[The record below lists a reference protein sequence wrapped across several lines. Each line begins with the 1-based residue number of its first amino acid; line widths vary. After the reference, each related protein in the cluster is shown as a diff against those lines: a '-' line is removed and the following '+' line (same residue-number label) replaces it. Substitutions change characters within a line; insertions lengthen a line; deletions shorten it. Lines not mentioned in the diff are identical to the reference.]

1 VSATTG
7 LAFDGIAVALGGW
20 PVLRGVDL
28 ALRPGEVLGLV
39 GANGA
44 GKTTLLRL
52 ATRVLRPD
60 AGVVRLGG
68 EPVERMTRRALARRI
83 AVVPQETQVPFPFRA
98 AEIVLLGRA
107 PHLGLLGFESKA
119 DLARV
124 ERALEAVGLGGF
136 GERSMLELSGGQ
148 RQLVSLARALAQDP
162 EVLLLDE
169 PTAFLDLRHRVE
181 ALAIVRRLAAEG
193 RSALVVSHDLAL
205 AARFCDRLA
214 LLADGR
220 IEREGTPAAV
230 LTPDALRTAYGIDAD
245 VWPAPDG
252 TPVVIPRGVSP
263 LAVPAAASEGAPGA
277 SPGAT
282 PGPSR

>member
-1 VSATTG
+1 MSAPS
-7 LAFDGIAVALGGW
+7 LAFEGVAVALGGR
-20 PVLRGVDL
+20 PVLSGVDL
-28 ALRPGEVLGLV
+28 ALSPGEVLGLV

-52 ATRVLRPD
+52 ATRILRPD
-60 AGVVRLGG
+60 AGAVRLAGQ
-68 EPVERMTRRALARRI
+68 EIARMTRRSLARRI
-83 AVVPQETQVPFPFRA
+83 AVVPQETHVPFPFRA

-107 PHLGLLGFESKA
+107 PHLGLLGFESKS

-124 ERALEAVGLGGF
+124 ERALEAVGLAGF

-148 RQLVSLARALAQDP
+148 RQLVSLARALAQEPD
-162 EVLLLDE
+162 VLLLDE

-181 ALAIVRRLAAEG
+181 ALTIVRRLASEG

-214 LLADGR
+214 LLVRGR
-220 IEREGTPAAV
+220 IACAGAPAAV
-230 LTPDALRTAYGIDAD
+230 LTPEALRAAYAIDAD

-252 TPVVIPRGVSP
+252 TPIVLPRSVSAAPSGPPAAPPGAPRG
-263 LAVPAAASEGAPGA
+263 AS
-277 SPGAT
+277 
-282 PGPSR
+282 R

>member
-1 VSATTG
+1 VTG
-7 LAFDGIAVALGGW
+7 AAPPLAFDRVALALGGR

-28 ALRPGEVLGLV
+28 ALAPGEMLGLV

-44 GKTTLLRL
+44 GKTTLIRL
-52 ATRVLRPD
+52 ATRLVRPD
-60 AGVVRLGG
+60 AGAVRVGG

-107 PHLGLLGFESKA
+107 PHLGLLGFESRT
-119 DLARV
+119 DLERA
-124 ERALEAVGLGGF
+124 ERALDAVGLAGF

-162 EVLLLDE
+162 EILLLDE

-181 ALAIVRRLAAEG
+181 ALEIVRGLAAAG
-193 RSALVVSHDLAL
+193 RSVLVVSHDLAL

-220 IEREGTPAAV
+220 VLESGPPAEV
-230 LTPDALRTAYGIDAD
+230 LTPASLRAVYGIEAE
-245 VWPAPDG
+245 VLHAPDG
-252 TPVVIPRGVSP
+252 TPVVVPRGVRPDAS
-263 LAVPAAASEGAPGA
+263 AAAGA

-282 PGPSR
+282 RSPSR